1 MAILICG
8 FLLLMVVGMPVAVSM
23 AGASLIYL
31 LVSGSV
37 PDVVLAQRMIAG
49 VESFPLL
56 AVPFFILAGN
66 LMNIAGITG
75 RIYNFAVALVGW
87 MRGGLGQVNIIGSVV
102 FSGMSGTAIAD
113 AAGLGTIE
121 IKAMKDHGYGT
132 EFSVGVTAASATLG
146 PIIPPSLPFVIY
158 GMMANVSIGA
168 LFLAGILPGIVL
180 TVLMMITVAYFARR
194 NNWGGDVPFAWRQLG
209 KASFEVLV
217 VLAFPTVVW
226 LMIEAGVSSNTAV
239 LVSFAVLLALDW
251 YFNFSAV
258 MALMAPVILIGGMT
272 MGWFTPTEAAVAAVL
287 WALFLGLVRYRSMTL
302 RTLAKATF
310 DTIETTA
317 SVLFI
322 VTAASIFAWLLTT
335 TQAAQALTDAILSVT
350 QNKWVFLFL
359 ANLLILVVG
368 CFIDTIAAITILVP
382 ILLPIVL
389 KLGIDPIHFGLI
401 MTLNLMIGLLHPPL
415 GMVLFVLARVAKLSV
430 ERTTMAILPWL
441 VPLFIALIAITYIP
455 AISMWL
461 PTTMGLAGK

>member
-1 MAILICG
+1 MLILILSFLGLMLCG
-8 FLLLMVVGMPVAVSM
+8 LPVAVAM
-23 AGASLIYL
+23 AGGSLVYI

-37 PDVVLAQRMIAG
+37 PDIVLAQRMIAG
-49 VESFPLL
+49 IESFPLL

-87 MRGGLGQVNIIGSVV
+87 MKGGLGQVNIIGSVI

-113 AAGLGTIE
+113 AAGLGSIE
-121 IKAMKDHGYGT
+121 IKAMKDHGYST
-132 EFSVGVTAASATLG
+132 EFAVGVTAASATLG

-168 LFLAGILPGIVL
+168 LFVAGILPGL
-180 TVLMMITVAYFARR
+180 FMTLLMMVTVAYFAHR
-194 NNWGGDVPFAWRQLG
+194 NGWGSDVAFHWGRLG
-209 KASFEVLV
+209 SATLEILV
-217 VLAFPTVVW
+217 VLAFPMAVW
-226 LMIEAGVSSNTAV
+226 LAVKAGVSVNLATGVAFV
-239 LVSFAVLLALDW
+239 VLLLLDW
-251 YFNFSAV
+251 RFNFSAV
-258 MALMAPVILIGGMT
+258 LALMAPVILIGGMT
-272 MGWFTPTEAAVAAVL
+272 MGWFTPTEAAVAAVI
-287 WALFLGLVRYRSMTL
+287 WALFLGLVRYRSMTV
-302 RTLAKATF
+302 RTLAQATF
-310 DTIETTA
+310 ETIETTA

-335 TQAAQALTDAILSVT
+335 TQAAQALADWILSIT
-350 QNKWVFLFL
+350 SNKWVFLLL
-359 ANLLILVVG
+359 ANLLILFVG

-389 KLGIDPIHFGLI
+389 KLGIDPLHFGLI

-415 GMVLFVLARVAKLSV
+415 GMVLFVLARISKLSV

-441 VPLFIALIAITYIP
+441 VPLMLALVAITYIP
-455 AISMWL
+455 AITLWL
-461 PTTMGLAGK
+461 PHQMGLIK

>member
-1 MAILICG
+1 
-8 FLLLMVVGMPVAVSM
+8 
-23 AGASLIYL
+23 
-31 LVSGSV
+31 
-37 PDVVLAQRMIAG
+37 MIAG

-66 LMNIAGITG
+66 LMNIAGVTG
-75 RIYNFAVALVGW
+75 RIYKFAVALVGW
-87 MRGGLGQVNIIGSVV
+87 MRGGLGHVNIIGSVI

-121 IKAMKDHGYGT
+121 IKAMKDHGYST

-168 LFLAGILPGIVL
+168 LFLGGVIPGVVMTL
-180 TVLMMITVAYFARR
+180 LMMATVAYFAHK
-194 NNWGGDVPFAWRQLG
+194 NGWGSDTPFSWRQIGSAGL
-209 KASFEVLV
+209 EVLV
-217 VLAFPTVVW
+217 VLSFPMAVW
-226 LMIEAGVSSNTAV
+226 LLVLAGLSVNMAV
-239 LVSFAVLLALDW
+239 GIGLVALLALDW
-251 YFNFSAV
+251 YFDFSAV

-272 MGWFTPTEAAVAAVL
+272 LGWFTPTETV
-287 WALFLGLVRYRSMTL
+287 
-302 RTLAKATF
+302 AKATF

-322 VTAASIFAWLLTT
+322 VTAASIFAWLLTVS
-335 TQAAQALTDAILSVT
+335 QAAQILTDAILGIT
-350 QNKWVFLFL
+350 QNKWVFLLL
-359 ANLLILVVG
+359 ANILILFVG

-430 ERTTMAILPWL
+430 ERTTVAILPWL
-441 VPLFIALIAITYIP
+441 VPLMLALIAITYIP
-455 AISMWL
+455 ELTLWL
-461 PTTMGLAGK
+461 PKYMGLSK